1 MNRAVAKIAGWQE
14 QPAERIR
21 EYGRGLRHPSRR
33 FSPQPE
39 GTRRFR
45 ASGSSPGLDD
55 APGIAGGPAPAI
67 RAEIGSVAAMTNSKI
82 GS

>member
-1 MNRAVAKIAGWQE
+1 VTKIDDGQE
-14 QPAERIR
+14 QREERIR
-21 EYGRGLRHPSRR
+21 EYGRALRRTRRR

-45 ASGSSPGLDD
+45 ALGSSPGLDD

-67 RAEIGSVAAMTNSKI
+67 RSEISSVAAMTNL
-82 GS
+82 